1 MGEKRSG
8 RKFSFVTDTLFKPS
22 IIDEVR
28 GSDLLICEGM
38 FEKELEDQAKEKKHM
53 TAVQAATIARD
64 ANVRRMYMIHY
75 SPRYTDK
82 ELQKLLDEAREVWP
96 QTELSKDR
104 MHIEI
109 PFID

>member
-1 MGEKRSG
+1 
-8 RKFSFVTDTLFKPS
+8 
-22 IIDEVR
+22 
-28 GSDLLICEGM
+28 
-38 FEKELEDQAKEKKHM
+38 
-53 TAVQAATIARD
+53 
-64 ANVRRMYMIHY
+64 MIHY

-109 PFID
+109 PFVD